1 MASGRIALLC
11 LLGLL
16 LVAASP
22 AAIAAKDDKIFY
34 QITFMWPGAYCAQ
47 TKAGCCMP
55 KTDVAPASDFYVAG
69 FTVYNATTNSS
80 LSSCSNT
87 PFDMNQIGD
96 VTRLMQYW
104 NNIRCPSKSG
114 QKGWK
119 SAWETSGV
127 CSDLTESAYFDTAL
141 ALRDKINP
149 LSRLVSN
156 GIKPDFGLYSV
167 KKIKEVIEE
176 GIGAP
181 ALIQCSKGPFNKFQ
195 LYQIY
200 VCVAEDAKTF
210 VECPSP
216 RKPYTCGDDIL
227 FHPFKKW
234 MLKTNSTK
242 SYAAAD
248 AIDQLLEAVMEI

>member
-1 MASGRIALLC
+1 ML
-11 LLGLL
+11 
-16 LVAASP
+16 
-22 AAIAAKDDKIFY
+22 
-34 QITFMWPGAYCAQ
+34 YCAY
-47 TKAGCCMP
+47 A
-55 KTDVAPASDFYVAG
+55 
-69 FTVYNATTNSS
+69 
-80 LSSCSNT
+80 
-87 PFDMNQIGD
+87 
-96 VTRLMQYW
+96 
-104 NNIRCPSKSG
+104 
-114 QKGWK
+114 
-119 SAWETSGV
+119 
-127 CSDLTESAYFDTAL
+127 
-141 ALRDKINP
+141 
-149 LSRLVSN
+149 